1 MTIQCIPWT
10 TNAPC
15 PEVLLPYP
23 LGTIVNL
30 FKNRL
35 SNCRLTGATIEV
47 VLKLAHDF
55 VYELADKANGI
66 CNKNGK
72 KTIVN
77 RHVLTALK
85 VLSHSILGLSLIHIC
100 RCRRIERCR
109 SRWSPYH

>member
-1 MTIQCIPWT
+1 MT
-10 TNAPC
+10 NVLC
-15 PEVLLPYP
+15 PEVLLPHS

-35 SNCRLTGATIEV
+35 ADCRLSGAAIEV

-55 VYELADKANGI
+55 VYALADKANGI

-85 VLSHSILGLSLIHIC
+85 VLSLHPRNSTSTTILRDFRPCMGAS
-100 RCRRIERCR
+100 
-109 SRWSPYH
+109 